1 MTAKVL
7 YMKKPE
13 QKRRGKSPK
22 ASPLVLAAAKLID
35 AEMKRYVT
43 AAHERAEAGAADEAQ
58 GLIHYVEGLS
68 RGLELLGA
76 AAHALASKPMA

>member
-1 MTAKVL
+1 MAFPKKPTAK
-7 YMKKPE
+7 
-13 QKRRGKSPK
+13 RGKSPK

-35 AEMKRYVT
+35 AEMKHYVA
-43 AAHERAEAGAADEAQ
+43 AAHARAEAGAADEAQ